1 MPRAEQRFVGP
12 SYKRSRG
19 GSSHRAWRVPQ
30 GHSPPGRRA
39 RPNAAFPGPR
49 RRGGPETDET
59 LHLRLLRAVYRAD
72 VEVQA
77 VLGRL
82 AFRYSHEDERRD
94 TWSPSHLLH
103 QIGRFMLPR
112 RDLDPLVVGVHH
124 LIAEDGRPERR
135 LRRGVVAIDNDLS
148 EPASHGAPTSGS
160 CSSSVIGDHSF
171 PPRWASGNPGGTAR
185 QHEGTIRSRAATTKH
200 PGPTAQPSPITSTLA
215 RASYTPSYR
224 SPCVPSA
231 WATATQVR
239 AWAAFTSARRRCF
252 SISTFERPSKVSISS

>member
-112 RDLDPLVVGVHH
+112 RLHFSILSISRHR
-124 LIAEDGRPERR
+124 RP
-135 LRRGVVAIDNDLS
+135 
-148 EPASHGAPTSGS
+148 
-160 CSSSVIGDHSF
+160 
-171 PPRWASGNPGGTAR
+171 
-185 QHEGTIRSRAATTKH
+185 SR
-200 PGPTAQPSPITSTLA
+200 PF
-215 RASYTPSYR
+215 YTPSYR

-231 WATATQVR
+231 WATATHVR
-239 AWAAFTSARRRCF
+239 A
-252 SISTFERPSKVSISS
+252 